1 MCVVAVD
8 HLEFD
13 AEILNEKRLSGVFVV
28 VVVVVVVVLVVC
40 CDSTS
45 QRSLFSNKRGWRS
58 ARVVVAPS
66 ILWWAILSCGGR
78 SCARLVISLFR
89 FAIWISFFR

>member
-1 MCVVAVD
+1 MLVVAVD

-13 AEILNEKRLSGVFVV
+13 AEILNEKGLSGVFVV
-28 VVVVVVVVLVVC
+28 VLVVVLVVC